1 MEFRHYSG
9 SCLTVIYFRFS
20 FFIFTLFFRYSITFY
35 VEWAGVSGVFLTFV
49 LPPPNYL
56 TPYSL
61 VKS

>member
-1 MEFRHYSG
+1 MELRHYSG

-20 FFIFTLFFRYSITFY
+20 FFIFSPYFRYSATFY
-35 VEWAGVSGVFLTFV
+35 LEWAGVSGVLLTFV
-49 LPPPNYL
+49 LTPPNYL

>member
-1 MEFRHYSG
+1 MELRHYSG

-49 LPPPNYL
+49 LPPSNSV
-56 TPYSL
+56 TP
-61 VKS
+61 